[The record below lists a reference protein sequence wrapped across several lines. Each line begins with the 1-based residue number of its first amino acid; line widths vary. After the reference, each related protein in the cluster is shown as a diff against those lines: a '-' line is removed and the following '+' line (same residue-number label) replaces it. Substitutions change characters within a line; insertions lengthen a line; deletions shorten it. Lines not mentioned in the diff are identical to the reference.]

1 MIITRMEFLSRTR
14 LDQHTLDIWI
24 EEEWLVPERADAELA
39 FSETDVA
46 RAQLISDLI
55 AEMGVNSEGVGVIL
69 HLLDQMHGTSGQNSG
84 CYTLAFKL
92 ALDCGKE
99 PARL

>member
-69 HLLDQMHGTSGQNSG
+69 HLLDLMHGLRSAMAN
-84 CYTLAFKL
+84 LVDA
-92 ALDCGKE
+92 
-99 PARL
+99 ARHKDGRET

>member
-1 MIITRMEFLSRTR
+1 MIITRLEFLSRTR

-24 EEEWLVPERADAELA
+24 EEEWLVPKRADSDIA
-39 FSETDVA
+39 FSQADIA

-69 HLLDQMHGTSGQNSG
+69 HLLDQVHGLRSAMAH
-84 CYTLAFKL
+84 L
-92 ALDCGKE
+92 LDS
-99 PARL
+99 ARDQTKATTEES